1 MQVEITDMDL
11 SVQLVDLA
19 ESHLS
24 GKMRDIPENIVDLEV
39 DWEIDP
45 DSLHIME
52 KIGALGLCAVV
63 MDARSCLVSKKSDTV
78 EGRRQ
83 RRRGGQQRLVY
94 IALLCVTFMM
104 FFCHSYLC
112 KFSEL

>member
-1 MQVEITDMDL
+1 MQIEITGMDL
-11 SVQLVDLA
+11 SSVQLVDLA

-63 MDARSCLVSKKSDTV
+63 MDARSCLVSKQSDTV

-83 RRRGGQQRLVY
+83 RRRGGKQRLVY
-94 IALLCVTFMM
+94 IALLCV
-104 FFCHSYLC
+104 
-112 KFSEL
+112 